1 MRFGAGWLLF
11 LVLGLP
17 AVLRGAANPLAR
29 TRQCLV
35 VTATDWES
43 TTGVLRAFE
52 RVPTGDWKAVGKPV
66 PVVLGKNGLAWGTGF
81 VQPPMT
87 DGPRKKEGDNKAPA
101 GIFHLGPAFGYA
113 APERASWIK
122 LQYVPVTKS
131 TEGVDDP
138 RSRYY
143 NQLVDRSKIARVD
156 WQSSEKMLRADD
168 LYKWGLVVA
177 HNPAATPSA
186 GSCIF
191 LHIWR
196 NSSAATAGCT
206 AMPERNLVKLLR
218 WLDPA
223 AHPILIQL
231 PRKDYV
237 AVQAKFH
244 LPPAP

>member
-1 MRFGAGWLLF
+1 
-11 LVLGLP
+11 
-17 AVLRGAANPLAR
+17 
-29 TRQCLV
+29 
-35 VTATDWES
+35 
-43 TTGVLRAFE
+43 
-52 RVPTGDWKAVGKPV
+52 
-66 PVVLGKNGLAWGTGF
+66 
-81 VQPPMT
+81 MT

-113 APERASWIK
+113 AAERASWIK
-122 LQYVPVTKS
+122 LRYVPLTKS
-131 TEGVDDP
+131 SEGVDDP

-156 WQSSEKMLRADD
+156 WHSSEKMLRADV

-177 HNPAATPSA
+177 HNSSATPGA

-206 AMPERNLVKLLR
+206 AMPEQNLVSLLH

-223 AHPILIQL
+223 AHPILTQM
-231 PRKDYV
+231 PRKDYNV
-237 AVQAKFH
+237 ARTKFH
-244 LPPAP
+244 LPAMP